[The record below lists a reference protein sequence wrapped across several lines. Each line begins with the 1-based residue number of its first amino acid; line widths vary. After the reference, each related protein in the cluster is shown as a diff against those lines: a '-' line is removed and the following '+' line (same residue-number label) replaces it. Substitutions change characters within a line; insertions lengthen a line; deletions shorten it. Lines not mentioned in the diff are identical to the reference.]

1 MAIQAKHTAVLS
13 SAGYAVTMNVDGLA
27 GIGLQLTGT
36 WVGTLQFKGSV
47 DGVEFQAL
55 TVVPTNSTT
64 GVTSATANGVW
75 QVSAAL
81 KLVQVLCSAYTSGYI
96 VVSILAGQSSV
107 GGAGGGGGGGGA
119 VTQSGVWY
127 FTPVA
132 AASSTGSNVASSASN
147 VTLLAANAARLNA
160 VIVNDSTSVL
170 YVKFGATASA
180 SSYTY
185 RLPSYGILELPVPVY
200 QGIIDG
206 IWVSANGNA
215 RVTELA

>member
-1 MAIQAKHTAVLS
+1 MAIQAKHTGVLS
-13 SAGYAVTMNVDGLA
+13 AAGYAVTMNVDGLA

-36 WVGTLQFKGSV
+36 WVGTLDFKGSV
-47 DGVEFQAL
+47 DGVEFQSI

-81 KLVQVLCSAYTSGYI
+81 KLVQVSCSAYTSGYI
-96 VVSILAGQSSV
+96 VVSILAGESSV

-132 AASSTGSNVASSASN
+132 AASATLSNVASSATN
-147 VTLLAANAARLNA
+147 VTLLASNASRRNA
-160 VIVNDSTSVL
+160 IIVNDSTSVL

-180 SSYTY
+180 TSYTY
-185 RLPSYGILELPVPVY
+185 RLPAYNTLELPVPVY

-215 RVTELA
+215 RVTEEA